1 MIEFGGV
8 DVVPPPPINLQLLNG
23 VAEDIM
29 LIWEAPPINDFDHYN
44 VYESTDGGTTYTLID
59 ATVGVQYFLTVPSN
73 GLYMFY
79 VTTVDHAGQ
88 ESVPSNI
95 VQAHV
100 VIGIDE
106 PSYCR
111 RPFDDQDGTQSI
123 QHPQLNIDVK
133 AATATT
139 LNIRVYDMTGAQVAT
154 VYNAAISEARITS
167 PGTVKPLTTVKFRL
181 GVYFVCSNHEWRG

>member
-1 MIEFGGV
+1 MLDDPAFYNGWWPATNLNIFTAEGYGVIEFGGV
-8 DVVPPPPINLQLLNG
+8 DAVPPPPINLQLLNG

-29 LIWEAPPINDFDHYN
+29 LMWEAPPINDFDHYN

-100 VIGIDE
+100 VIGD
-106 PSYCR
+106 R
-111 RPFDDQDGTQSI
+111 
-123 QHPQLNIDVK
+123 
-133 AATATT
+133 
-139 LNIRVYDMTGAQVAT
+139 
-154 VYNAAISEARITS
+154 
-167 PGTVKPLTTVKFRL
+167 
-181 GVYFVCSNHEWRG
+181 